1 MAAKRPV
8 RRTHLFDGIA
18 PLELAILAI
27 ALTLGKVLPV
37 AGYFKVIKEVTR
49 HILRRPVVGIA
60 AAAQTKDGQW
70 LLIRRGDT
78 GQWALPGGTLEWGE
92 TLRTAIVRELEEEAG
107 VVNVTLGDILG
118 VYSAPNRDQRFHA
131 VSIVVGAII
140 EAPCRAPLNPVEILE
155 VRLFRDSELPT
166 TLAHGMS
173 DMLNRARQGERYWE

>member
-18 PLELAILAI
+18 PLELAIWAI

-37 AGYFKVIKEVTR
+37 AGYFRVIKEVTR
-49 HILRRPVVGIA
+49 HILRRPVVGVA
-60 AAAQTKDGQW
+60 AVAQTKDGQW

-92 TLRTAIVRELEEEAG
+92 TLRVAILRELEEEAG
-107 VVNVTLGDILG
+107 VINVTLGDVLG
-118 VYSAPNRDQRFHA
+118 VYSAPDRDPRFHA
-131 VSIVVGAII
+131 VTIVVGAVI
-140 EAPCRAPLNPVEILE
+140 EAPSRAPLNPVEILE
-155 VRLFRDSELPT
+155 VRLFRDAQLPT

-173 DMLNRARQGERYWE
+173 DMLDLARKSEQYWE